1 MARRISNRNFLQ
13 SSGLRNRVYCSWS
26 RTTAPTY
33 RKDVF
38 RMASQNLFEKFD
50 HSGRL
55 LLPDAEVPFGEIPW
69 TAHPAFEG
77 VSLKPLVCSKQTGG
91 QFSFHLV
98 RIAPN
103 REIGLHVHAGQ
114 VETHEVVSGSGI
126 CINNG
131 TELRYAPGVISI
143 FPVNQPHRVT
153 AGPDGLCLFAKFIPA
168 LE

>member
-1 MARRISNRNFLQ
+1 MARHISNRNFLQ
-13 SSGLRNRVYCSWS
+13 SSSLRNRVYCLWS
-26 RTTAPTY
+26 RATAPTY

-55 LLPDAEVPFGEIPW
+55 LLPDAAVPFGEIPW

-77 VSLKPLVCSKQTGG
+77 VSLKPLVCSEQTGG

-103 REIGLHVHAGQ
+103 REIGLHVTRDRWKPMRWSPAAASVLTTGPNC
-114 VETHEVVSGSGI
+114 GM
-126 CINNG
+126 
-131 TELRYAPGVISI
+131 
-143 FPVNQPHRVT
+143 HRASSRSSRST
-153 AGPDGLCLFAKFIPA
+153 SRTG
-168 LE
+168 